1 MNHVV
6 AYNQNPQVMQSEPT
20 ARPELELRSLIQA
33 GKYRDALDFYKN
45 LVVPTSEATR
55 LAGHAEWGQGNFIQ
69 AAIFL
74 NRAFHQGEVGASVD
88 LLRIQVLQNQ
98 FDNLETKISAID
110 HNALRDLDKIQLQVL
125 KGEIAVKNNKLGVAK
140 LHYVNAWIAANTCQ
154 DCGSLIQSIARN
166 LFVVCN
172 ITACDR
178 ESIGYLNQ
186 ALVGAKGI
194 WIPYLRLSKAQAH
207 LMLGD
212 FVNSQQDLN
221 EIANEAISNV
231 QFSTNFATV
240 QGLFAFLRNESQ
252 PAIEKLGLAIQEL
265 KAANSNTSSI
275 TRVQYYLVGMLIQ
288 QKYFDH
294 ARGQLCQLEVHAQT
308 HGERAL
314 FDQRKGQYLA
324 AQGLFADAVEHLEM
338 ARATFFDLEWRR
350 ELGWTLLQLAHVYL
364 NLGNPQKAGF
374 LLESVT
380 DIINIVENAAF
391 LELERRFIGD
401 LKPLTKIASS
411 YGLHALTHNQP
422 LAQPI
427 MSRPVQTSI
436 SFHSFGVTT
445 LSLNGQ
451 PVSCKLSRAFAV
463 MAYLLMYPQS
473 SLEKILSDVF
483 EDSKDVAAAKNYFH
497 TARYELNRAFNWIR
511 FTYDRIT
518 KTYSVDT
525 GDVPMLFDYHEIIR
539 LLHAP
544 SENEFY
550 NALEICRGPF
560 MPGFEGQWIEEVRA
574 NVEWLL
580 VRSGLKLVQ
589 EMYESGD
596 FQACRRLT
604 ERLLKVEPL
613 DESLNELLVRATR
626 EVEGALASRKAM
638 SMVESQFLLEVGEL
652 PPTLAQL
659 KSEMKFRIN

>member
-1 MNHVV
+1 MNRVV
-6 AYNQNPQVMQSEPT
+6 AYSPNPQVVQSEPT
-20 ARPELELRSLIQA
+20 ARPELVLRSLIQT
-33 GKYRDALDFYKN
+33 GKYREALDFYKN

-69 AAIFL
+69 AAIYL
-74 NRAFHQGEVGASVD
+74 NRAYSQGEYGAVVD
-88 LLRIQVLQNQ
+88 ILRLQVLQNQ
-98 FDNLETKISAID
+98 LDDIDAKIISINHFDLN
-110 HNALRDLDKIQLQVL
+110 DLDKIQLQIVQ
-125 KGEIAVKNNKLGVAK
+125 GEIALKKNKLGIAK
-140 LHYVNAWIAANTCQ
+140 RHFLNAWIAANSLKN
-154 DCGSLIQSIARN
+154 CGSLVQSIARN
-166 LFVVCN
+166 LFVVCHA
-172 ITACDR
+172 TACDR
-178 ESIGYLNQ
+178 EAIDYLNQ
-186 ALVGAKGI
+186 ALISAKGI

-207 LMLGD
+207 LMMGD
-212 FVNSQQDLN
+212 FANFEANLN
-221 EIANEAISNV
+221 EIPNESINNV
-231 QFSTNFATV
+231 QFSTNFVTV
-240 QGLFAFLRNESQ
+240 RGLFEFLADEFQS
-252 PAIEKLGLAIQEL
+252 ALDKLGHAIQEL
-265 KAANSNTSSI
+265 KAENSNTSSI
-275 TRVQYYLVGMLIQ
+275 TRVQYYFVGMLIQ
-288 QKYFDH
+288 QKQFNQ

-308 HGERAL
+308 RGEVAM
-314 FDQRKGQYLA
+314 FHHRKGQYLA
-324 AQGLFADAVEHLEM
+324 AQGLFAEAAGQLEA
-338 ARATFFDLEWRR
+338 ARETFFDLEWRR
-350 ELGWTLLQLAHVYL
+350 ELGWTLLQLAHVHL
-364 NLGNPQKAGF
+364 NLGNSQKAGF

-436 SFHSFGVTT
+436 SFHSFGTT
-445 LSLNGQ
+445 MLSLNGQ
-451 PVSCKLSRAFAV
+451 PVSCKLNRAFAV
-463 MAYLLMYPQS
+463 MAYLLMYPHS
-473 SLEKILSDVF
+473 SLEKVLTDVF
-483 EDSKDVAAAKNYFH
+483 EDSKDVTAAKNYFH
-497 TARYELNRAFNWIR
+497 TSRFELNRAFGWIR
-511 FTYDRIT
+511 FAYDRLT

-525 GDVPMLFDYHEIIR
+525 GDVPIIFDYQETIR

-550 NALEICRGPF
+550 DALEICRGPF
-560 MPGFEGQWIEEVRA
+560 MSGFEGQWIEEVRA

-596 FQACRRLT
+596 FGACRRLT
-604 ERLLKVEPL
+604 EKLLKVEPL